1 MLYNARVNNFVV
13 RKFSFS
19 TTDFTYFLTRSA
31 CYASIGQFADA
42 LEDGKK
48 CVQINPQFHKGY
60 NRVGHALL
68 NLQRLDEA
76 ESAYKKGLEIAPED
90 KGLKDGLAR
99 VAQVK
104 AGGAGA
110 GMGI

>member
-1 MLYNARVNNFVV
+1 
-13 RKFSFS
+13 
-19 TTDFTYFLTRSA
+19 
-31 CYASIGQFADA
+31 
-42 LEDGKK
+42 
-48 CVQINPQFHKGY
+48 
-60 NRVGHALL
+60 VGHALL

-76 ESAYKKGLEIAPED
+76 ESAYQKGLEIAPED

-110 GMGI
+110 GMGV